1 MVLSYC
7 MVTIRMYKLL
17 GTACECVDVGTL
29 LLLSMRDITVSTSG
43 HPSGASP
50 VLGEWAENR

>member
-17 GTACECVDVGTL
+17 GTACECVNVGTL
-29 LLLSMRDITVSTSG
+29 LLLSKRDIKVSTSC

-50 VLGEWAENR
+50 VLG